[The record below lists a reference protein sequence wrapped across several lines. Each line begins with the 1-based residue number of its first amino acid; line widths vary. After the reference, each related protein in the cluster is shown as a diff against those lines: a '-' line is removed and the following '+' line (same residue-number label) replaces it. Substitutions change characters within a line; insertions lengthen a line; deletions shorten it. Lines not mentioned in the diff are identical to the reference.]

1 MKHSQVLSG
10 VETAIKYGGVK
21 LEGGEEKREGC
32 GTHNEG
38 KKKKIGW

>member
-32 GTHNEG
+32 EHIMRG
-38 KKKKIGW
+38 KKKK